1 MNCRLNEL
9 NFTVLSWNIEGKHY
23 VLKNDGIKKY
33 FNKYDILFIHETHCT
48 REMSLQIEHFTAIQ
62 HPCMISTVDKPRGG
76 CVMFIKNHL
85 MKHVEGFDKN
95 FNDAIILYLSSNI
108 VICGFYV
115 PPDNSKYFENQMDIL
130 ETMSAYDAENPR
142 KVIVCGDLNARTGTL
157 TNLHG
162 YRYQENPDTE
172 TNQHGRTLTEICR
185 SNNLVPL
192 NMLKRDGIDFRAGFT
207 YYKGN
212 CRSQNDWIIVSKNV
226 VNQVREFDFLDNLHG
241 ISDHIPLVASINVDI
256 NVSMHQLEESMS
268 NILHEPNNHSKY
280 RKFKLNNINLN
291 AFSNTLASY
300 ISKIEN
306 TSYDD
311 PDKQAIDIDL
321 ALRKSADICSN
332 PTTLQSRSNE
342 SCFTNINH
350 DFQCAINDDL
360 RKEQI
365 VWQNLLEEKNPKN
378 LWNRIDFNGK
388 YKSNNIKTENTCNEF
403 ANYLEKR
410 CSLPYEHSDYKGIES
425 NTFDPNLDSKITGEE
440 ILEGAKKMNRSS
452 AARCGIPLNLL
463 LLVIQSMLGVLVPF
477 FNSVF
482 TSSYPSSWVP
492 FVLCLP
498 KKMKLNIPCVRGISL
513 KVILA
518 KIYDTILKNRL
529 ERWLTIPEEQ
539 TAYQKG
545 KACYLHV
552 FFIRCLISICKK
564 RRLSLFIGVTDFEA
578 AFDYISRR
586 NLFRKLVKLGIGMFM
601 LRALMEMYKM
611 TDAYIFL
618 DGEYSHKLNI
628 TAGVL
633 QGSASST
640 ILFMAYTA
648 DIIALFKDNFPIEEL
663 IHFYHI
669 LLHADDSIILATS
682 KKSLIKKFEKLS
694 KYCKENNIKLQLS
707 KCCFLA
713 INSKDTENIQ
723 MEGEVIENKSEF
735 IYLGSTIT
743 ASGDVTKDIR
753 AELKKKEKKLNQ
765 FFAFLSQNRNAPLS
779 VKEKVLEA
787 CVVSTILYNCET
799 WGDANL
805 NELEKKYRK
814 AIKCMLGLRKSVCN
828 EFSYVELG
836 YPTLKSLVHKRQLKF
851 YRDCIINKDF
861 PMQRFII
868 RKALDHDSSFIKHY
882 VKLHETYDH
891 PDDIP
896 NKSMTEIKENIL
908 QKLNQSKFASYLQ
921 MNPSLSRPA
930 IYDKYNHVH
939 KLQLV
944 TRLRTVA
951 HELAIET
958 GRHHQQRVPKE
969 ERLCSC
975 GEVEDESHFALRC
988 HHYSHI
994 RLKYFEHD
1002 MSLAEVL
1009 DCEWT
1014 AEYIDELFQYRK
1026 LQLNRSE
1033 EQ

>member
-1 MNCRLNEL
+1 M
-9 NFTVLSWNIEGKHY
+9 
-23 VLKNDGIKKY
+23 
-33 FNKYDILFIHETHCT
+33 
-48 REMSLQIEHFTAIQ
+48 
-62 HPCMISTVDKPRGG
+62 
-76 CVMFIKNHL
+76 
-85 MKHVEGFDKN
+85 
-95 FNDAIILYLSSNI
+95 
-108 VICGFYV
+108 
-115 PPDNSKYFENQMDIL
+115 
-130 ETMSAYDAENPR
+130 
-142 KVIVCGDLNARTGTL
+142 
-157 TNLHG
+157 
-162 YRYQENPDTE
+162 
-172 TNQHGRTLTEICR
+172 
-185 SNNLVPL
+185 
-192 NMLKRDGIDFRAGFT
+192 
-207 YYKGN
+207 
-212 CRSQNDWIIVSKNV
+212 
-226 VNQVREFDFLDNLHG
+226 
-241 ISDHIPLVASINVDI
+241 
-256 NVSMHQLEESMS
+256 
-268 NILHEPNNHSKY
+268 
-280 RKFKLNNINLN
+280 
-291 AFSNTLASY
+291 
-300 ISKIEN
+300 
-306 TSYDD
+306 
-311 PDKQAIDIDL
+311 
-321 ALRKSADICSN
+321 
-332 PTTLQSRSNE
+332 
-342 SCFTNINH
+342 
-350 DFQCAINDDL
+350 
-360 RKEQI
+360 
-365 VWQNLLEEKNPKN
+365 
-378 LWNRIDFNGK
+378 
-388 YKSNNIKTENTCNEF
+388 
-403 ANYLEKR
+403 
-410 CSLPYEHSDYKGIES
+410 
-425 NTFDPNLDSKITGEE
+425 
-440 ILEGAKKMNRSS
+440 EGAAKMNKSS

-482 TSSYPSSWVP
+482 TSTYPSSWVP

-529 ERWLTIPEEQ
+529 ERWLKVPEEQ

-601 LRALMEMYKM
+601 LKALMEMYKM

-618 DGEYSHKLNI
+618 DGEYSHRLNI

-648 DIIALFKDNFPIEEL
+648 DIIALFKNNFPIEEL

-669 LLHADDSIILATS
+669 LLHADDSIILATN

-713 INSKDTENIQ
+713 INSKDTADITI
-723 MEGEVIENKSEF
+723 EGEVIENKSEF
-735 IYLGSTIT
+735 VYLGSIIT

-753 AELKKKEKKLNQ
+753 AEIKKKEKKLNQ

-779 VKEKVLEA
+779 VKEKVLES

-814 AIKCMLGLRKSVCN
+814 AIKYMLGLRKSACN
-828 EFSYVELG
+828 EFSYIELG

-851 YRDCIINKDF
+851 YRDCIINKDLS
-861 PMQRFII
+861 MQRFII
-868 RKALDHDSSFIKHY
+868 RKALDQDTSFIKHY
-882 VKLHETYDH
+882 VKLHETYNQ

-896 NKSMTEIKENIL
+896 VKSIIEMKEQVL
-908 QKLNQSKFASYLQ
+908 QKLNQSKFESYVK
-921 MNPSLSRPA
+921 MNPSLSRPD
-930 IYDKYNHVH
+930 IYNRYNTQH
-939 KLQLV
+939 KLQRV
-944 TRLRTVA
+944 TRLRAVA

-958 GRHHQQRVPKE
+958 GRHHQHRLPRE
-969 ERLCSC
+969 NRLCSC
-975 GEVEDESHFALRC
+975 GEVEDEAHFVLRC
-988 HHYSHI
+988 HYYSHI
-994 RLKYFEHD
+994 RQKYFNHD

-1014 AEYIDELFQYRK
+1014 VDYIHELFEYRK
-1026 LQLNRSE
+1026 VHQTISGE
-1033 EQ
+1033 